1 MSKRFERVT
10 ANESD
15 EDKQRHEAI
24 RRSVRKEFP
33 PKRRGG
39 TKAQGVEGIGRL
51 IHDART
57 AQGLTWYAVAKMAG
71 IPNSGT
77 VRTIEQ
83 GGDAKLSSVEA
94 IAGALGL
101 RVTAV
106 KS

>member
-10 ANESD
+10 SNESD
-15 EDKQRHEAI
+15 EDKKRRDAI
-24 RRSVRKEFP
+24 RRTVRKEFP
-33 PKRRGG
+33 PKRRAA
-39 TKAQGVEGIGRL
+39 KAKAAEGIGRL
-51 IHDART
+51 IRDART
-57 AQGLTWYAVAKMAG
+57 AQGLTWHAVAKLAG

-94 IAGALGL
+94 IATALGL
-101 RVTAV
+101 RLTAV